1 MFFRTTDKGT
11 RRNIAFA
18 LLLSLAAFLALV
30 ATGCA
35 PVGQPHI
42 VPAHYDVRETDNGV
56 YIFEYNAGNQGQNSG
71 DSLTMFTDSL
81 NTWTKA
87 HPELSVTRLERMST
101 NISYKDQQNQARSIT
116 VVNVLVYTAPSG
128 KPALPKVV
136 VPPKD
141 EKPEEKK

>member
-1 MFFRTTDKGT
+1 MFLRILKS
-11 RRNIAFA
+11 AAVA
-18 LLLSLAAFLALV
+18 LLIAVA
-30 ATGCA
+30 ATGCGG
-35 PVGQPHI
+35 PYTGPQV

-56 YIFEYNAGNQGQNSG
+56 YIFEYNAGNQGQSSG
-71 DSLTMFTDSL
+71 DSLTLFTDSL

-87 HPELSVTRLERMST
+87 HPELSVTRLERLST
-101 NISYKDQQNQARSIT
+101 TISYKNTQNQTNTIT

-128 KPALPKVV
+128 KAPPPKVV